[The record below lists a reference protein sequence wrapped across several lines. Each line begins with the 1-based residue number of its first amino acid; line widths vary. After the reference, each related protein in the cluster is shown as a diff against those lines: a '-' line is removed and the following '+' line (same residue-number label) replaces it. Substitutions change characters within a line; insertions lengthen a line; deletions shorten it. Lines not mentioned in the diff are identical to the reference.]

1 MLYNYLRI
9 KNQSPDRILTFI
21 LLTVFFL
28 SFPFIISAQTGNDDE
43 DVINVESSLVILN
56 ATITNDQGEV
66 VNNLKKENFSI
77 FEDGVEQEVSFFE
90 TKETPF
96 AAIVLIDTSGSMEMR
111 VSMARSATI
120 KFLEGIRS
128 DDNVAIYNFDSRV
141 SLVQDFSNL
150 KDLTPQVFDLKSN
163 GWTVLNDAVFQ
174 SAVELQKRPEKRK
187 AIIVLSDGADTRSHR
202 TSGKALKAALNA
214 NVTIYTVDMSGINTG
229 GKRRQQNRKVLKQF
243 ADKTGGKFLST
254 PGGREMRDAFEQIV
268 KDLGIQYTLGY
279 YPINTNK
286 DGKWREIELKIKNH
300 NYLVRTRQGYNSP
313 KN

>member
-1 MLYNYLRI
+1 LVKL
-9 KNQSPDRILTFI
+9 SP
-21 LLTVFFL
+21 LLLFPLIFL
-28 SFPFIISAQTGNDDE
+28 SAPYLLSAQTNNDEE
-43 DVINVESSLVILN
+43 DIINVESSLVVLN
-56 ATITNDQGEV
+56 ATVTNNKGEV

-77 FEDGVEQEVSFFE
+77 YEDGIEQEVSIFE

-128 DDNVAIYNFDSRV
+128 DDNVAIYNFDSKV

-150 KDLTPQVFDLKSN
+150 RDLTPQVFNLKSN

-174 SAVELQKRPEKRK
+174 SVIELEKRNEKRK

-202 TSGKALKAALNA
+202 TSGKALKAALKA
-214 NVTIYTVDMSGINTG
+214 NVTIYSVDMSGINTG
-229 GKRRQQNRKVLKQF
+229 GKSRQQNRKVLKQF

-286 DGKWREIELKIKNH
+286 DGKWHEIELKTNNKN
-300 NYLVRTRQGYNSP
+300 YQIRTRQGYNSP
-313 KN
+313 KK